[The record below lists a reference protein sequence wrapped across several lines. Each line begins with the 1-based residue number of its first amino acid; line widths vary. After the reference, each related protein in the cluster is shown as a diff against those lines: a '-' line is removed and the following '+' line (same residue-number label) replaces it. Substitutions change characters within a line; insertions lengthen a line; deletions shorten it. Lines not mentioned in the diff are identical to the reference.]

1 MRVPLPPLLLLM
13 FALPL
18 LAEAAPFPV
27 TAAPAQVVLGRDKT
41 VLVQVEVPHDAP
53 PLRATASTGSLHPL
67 PVTARGV
74 YSYRWVPP
82 DIRYPLLA
90 VLAFW
95 VDSPEGPPEVTSV
108 HIPLLGRT
116 TLDVATDVGAG
127 AEVVVQIAE
136 QRFGPVRTNRKGRVQ
151 VPVEVP
157 PGVREARVLATAK
170 GRQTVRTTLLDSP
183 PERPLLALFSP
194 DVLPPEGGGWLVVL
208 GDSPTPKREELE
220 LQAQGGELEAQE
232 APGVFRVKP
241 VSGATGVVVNARWKD
256 GTGAARIMAPV
267 SAPIVMRPVPLEPP
281 PAPKPP
287 VVAVAPAPRP
297 PFPWKEWLDW
307 KRLSFHLLAGGFFA
321 GGDNLGPLGA
331 VGLGYRLP
339 PLGGRFFVEAEAGLR
354 QSMSRPRVEPLG
366 ELDSRV
372 RGVPLV
378 LSARG
383 LVFERG
389 PLSLYGRAGGGL
401 MGFEQHTTSTFFEKP
416 LTQQGRTFMGF
427 LALQADW
434 RLGPVHALFEL
445 RGSHAPARSTQIDA
459 QLGGLSASLGVR
471 YAL

>member
-1 MRVPLPPLLLLM
+1 M

-18 LAEAAPFPV
+18 LAEAAPLSV
-27 TAAPAQVVLGRDKT
+27 TAAPAQVVLGRDNA
-41 VLVQVEVPHDAP
+41 VLVQVQVPPGTPA
-53 PLRATASTGSLHPL
+53 LRAAASTGSLQPL
-67 PVTARGV
+67 PVTARDV
-74 YSYRWVPP
+74 YAYRWMPP

-95 VDSPEGPPEVTSV
+95 VDPPEGPPEVTTV

-116 TLDVATDVGAG
+116 TVDVNTNANAD
-127 AEVVVQIAE
+127 VVVQIAE
-136 QRFGPVRTNRKGRVQ
+136 QRFGPVRANRKGQVK

-157 PGVREARVLATAK
+157 PGVSEARVLATAK
-170 GRQTVRTTLLDSP
+170 GQQTVRTTLLASP
-183 PERPLLALFSP
+183 PERPLLALLSP
-194 DVLPPEGGGWLVVL
+194 NVLPPEGGGWLVVL
-208 GDSPTPKREELE
+208 GDSPTPRREELE

-241 VSGATGVVVNARWKD
+241 VSGASGVVVNALWKD

-267 SAPIVMRPVPLEPP
+267 SAPIVTRTVPVEEPP
-281 PAPKPP
+281 APPKPP
-287 VVAVAPAPRP
+287 VVAVAPRP

-354 QSMSRPRVEPLG
+354 QSTSRLQVEPLG
-366 ELDSRV
+366 ELSSRV
-372 RGVPLV
+372 TGVPLV

-401 MGFEQHTTSTFFEKP
+401 MGFEHHTSSAFFDQP
-416 LTQQGRTFMGF
+416 LTQRGRTFMGF
-427 LALQADW
+427 LAVQADW

>member
-1 MRVPLPPLLLLM
+1 M

-18 LAEAAPFPV
+18 LVEAAPFPV
-27 TAAPAQVVLGRDKT
+27 TAAPTQVVLGRDKA
-41 VLVQVEVPHDAP
+41 VLVQVQVPRGTP
-53 PLRATASTGSLHPL
+53 PLRAAASTGSLQPL

-74 YSYRWVPP
+74 YAYRWVPP

-95 VDSPEGPPEVTSV
+95 VDSPEGPPEVTTV

-157 PGVREARVLATAK
+157 PGVREARVLAMAK
-170 GRQTVRTTLLDSP
+170 GQQTVRTTLLDSP

-194 DVLPPEGGGWLVVL
+194 DVLPREGGGWLVVL
-208 GDSPTPKREELE
+208 GDSPTPRREELE
-220 LQAQGGELEAQE
+220 LQAQGGALEAQE
-232 APGVFRVKP
+232 APGVYRVKP
-241 VSGATGVVVNARWKD
+241 VSGASGVVVNALWKD

-267 SAPIVMRPVPLEPP
+267 SAAIVARVVPVEP
-281 PAPKPP
+281 PAPPKPS
-287 VVAVAPAPRP
+287 VVAVAPRP

-331 VGLGYRLP
+331 VGVGYRLP

-354 QSMSRPRVEPLG
+354 QSTSRPRVEPLG
-366 ELDSRV
+366 ELESRLM
-372 RGVPLV
+372 GVPLV

-383 LVFERG
+383 LVLERG

-401 MGFEQHTTSTFFEKP
+401 MGFEQHTSSAFFDKP